1 MKYRT
6 FHPHLHNNNRTRP
19 GLPLHA
25 WVASAE
31 TAEPDED
38 GDGAESRDTLLASW
52 IREQGCRKQM
62 SSLLPLR
69 ASSRGSTGRLQN
81 GFLDKCRMS
90 VKSLAQVL
98 FLLPPSDYISLS
110 ICDTHTAE

>member
-62 SSLLPLR
+62 SSLTESIEQGIDRPAAEWISGQMPHER
-69 ASSRGSTGRLQN
+69 EIARSGS
-81 GFLDKCRMS
+81 FS
-90 VKSLAQVL
+90 
-98 FLLPPSDYISLS
+98 PSTL
-110 ICDTHTAE
+110 